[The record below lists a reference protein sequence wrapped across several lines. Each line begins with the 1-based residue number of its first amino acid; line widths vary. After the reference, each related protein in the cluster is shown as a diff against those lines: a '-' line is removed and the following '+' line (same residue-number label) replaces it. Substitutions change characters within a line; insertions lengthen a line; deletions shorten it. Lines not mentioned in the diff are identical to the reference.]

1 MRRLG
6 EVTRK
11 HRILLKP
18 FFQDKD
24 IAKIGRVSFTRMRS
38 ILDNNKIP
46 LTDSQF
52 TLLCNNFAYDR
63 IEFNYLDFIESLK
76 QYEGYEEWHSSN
88 LHIFIIYLLAY
99 DNKKGISWGSC
110 PCWGRPACPRMT
122 FEILLGILEA
132 GWGAWLEVD
141 RPSVLPGKF
150 LPNWVKGYCK
160 FFAIGLIATIML

>member
-1 MRRLG
+1 MTYTKKDEESIDSLMKRLG

-46 LTDSQF
+46 LTDYQF
-52 TLLCNNFAYDR
+52 TLLCKNFAYDG

-76 QYEGYEEWHSSN
+76 QYEGYDE
-88 LHIFIIYLLAY
+88 
-99 DNKKGISWGSC
+99 
-110 PCWGRPACPRMT
+110 
-122 FEILLGILEA
+122 
-132 GWGAWLEVD
+132 
-141 RPSVLPGKF
+141 
-150 LPNWVKGYCK
+150 
-160 FFAIGLIATIML
+160 

>member
-46 LTDSQF
+46 LNDHQF
-52 TLLCNNFAYDR
+52 NLLCKTYAYEG

-76 QYEGYEEWHSSN
+76 QYEGYDEWS
-88 LHIFIIYLLAY
+88 I
-99 DNKKGISWGSC
+99 NKL
-110 PCWGRPACPRMT
+110 
-122 FEILLGILEA
+122 ILK
-132 GWGAWLEVD
+132 
-141 RPSVLPGKF
+141 S
-150 LPNWVKGYCK
+150 
-160 FFAIGLIATIML
+160 

>member
-1 MRRLG
+1 MKRLG

-46 LTDSQF
+46 LSDSQF
-52 TLLCNNFAYDR
+52 KLLCKCFAYEN

-76 QYEGYEEWHSSN
+76 QYEGFDEWWHNFN
-88 LHIFIIYLLAY
+88 L
-99 DNKKGISWGSC
+99 
-110 PCWGRPACPRMT
+110 
-122 FEILLGILEA
+122 
-132 GWGAWLEVD
+132 
-141 RPSVLPGKF
+141 
-150 LPNWVKGYCK
+150 
-160 FFAIGLIATIML
+160 LIV

>member
-1 MRRLG
+1 MEQYYGDKADNTMVNYIKFCDDLDIVFNLPVILFFIQDHEKEPTVRPIEFDYTVTYTKKDEESIDSLMRRLG

-52 TLLCNNFAYDR
+52 NTLCKTFC
-63 IEFNYLDFIESLK
+63 
-76 QYEGYEEWHSSN
+76 YEG
-88 LHIFIIYLLAY
+88 I
-99 DNKKGISWGSC
+99 
-110 PCWGRPACPRMT
+110 
-122 FEILLGILEA
+122 
-132 GWGAWLEVD
+132 
-141 RPSVLPGKF
+141 
-150 LPNWVKGYCK
+150 
-160 FFAIGLIATIML
+160 